1 MGFTRV
7 RKRLNSQVASR
18 ISAINSAR
26 LPQPGRFI
34 MQNAMIYSRC
44 PTANTAPPTMNRTHN
59 RPSASMQAISP
70 AAITQLEGRP
80 LRAAPSTP
88 TSTAMPVA
96 AHLQAMVSALRR
108 LG

>member
-1 MGFTRV
+1 
-7 RKRLNSQVASR
+7 
-18 ISAINSAR
+18 
-26 LPQPGRFI
+26 
-34 MQNAMIYSRC
+34 
-44 PTANTAPPTMNRTHN
+44 
-59 RPSASMQAISP
+59 MQAINP